1 MRKTARNSWT
11 LLAAGIFFVSIF
23 TVALKLMNP
32 TEIHIHLQG
41 EETIL
46 TQILREY
53 TVYDVAL
60 VIASSFLAGLSAM
73 YLLLQRPSKEL
84 QLPYM
89 EKIANY
95 ERILPTLKEDEQKI
109 LQAVLD
115 SDGLIPQSELSDITG
130 VSKSNVSRCLDL
142 LESRGYVERRRR
154 GMGNIIVLK

>member
-23 TVALKLMNP
+23 TIAIKIMNP

-60 VIASSFLAGLSAM
+60 VITASFLAGLSAM
-73 YLLLQRPSKEL
+73 YLLIKRQTEEEL
-84 QLPYM
+84 NITYM
-89 EKIANY
+89 EKIDEY
-95 ERILPTLKEDEQKI
+95 ERILHTLKEDEKKI
-109 LQAVLD
+109 IQDVID
-115 SDGLIPQSELSDITG
+115 SDGLII
-130 VSKSNVSRCLDL
+130 
-142 LESRGYVERRRR
+142 
-154 GMGNIIVLK
+154 